1 MWAPTC
7 HGSTSPNATKNTIAL
22 LSIKGT
28 LLAHMQLGVHQD
40 PRSLSAEPV
49 PSWLAPARPGAWDF
63 SSSGVGLCGSCCLVC
78 YLTVCSSTA
87 SLWGS
92 DWGQHW
98 KPLWSP
104 DRQHPLL
111 SPCLLN
117 LSFPPRSSSG
127 WWSISSPGPC
137 KLSAVQQQYSFWSVV
152 STVVRGLHIS
162 SSDEMKFIVG
172 DQDVK
177 KVGIGFRD

>member
-1 MWAPTC
+1 MVA
-7 HGSTSPNATKNTIAL
+7 PNATKNTIAL

-63 SSSGVGLCGSCCLVC
+63 SSSGVGLCGSSCLVC

-92 DWGQHW
+92 DWGQRW

-127 WWSISSPGPC
+127 WWSITSLGLASSVQCSSNIVSGP
-137 KLSAVQQQYSFWSVV
+137 LSVRWSED
-152 STVVRGLHIS
+152 STFPAQMRWSLL
-162 SSDEMKFIVG
+162 
-172 DQDVK
+172 
-177 KVGIGFRD
+177 

>member
-1 MWAPTC
+1 MLPRIPLPFLAARAPC
-7 HGSTSPNATKNTIAL
+7 WLMSSLVST
-22 LSIKGT
+22 
-28 LLAHMQLGVHQD
+28 
-40 PRSLSAEPV
+40 RSLSAEPV

-63 SSSGVGLCGSCCLVC
+63 SSSGVELCVSCCLVC
-78 YLTVCSSTA
+78 YLIVCSSTA

-92 DWGQHW
+92 DWRQCW

-104 DRQHPLL
+104 DTQYPLL

-127 WWSISSPGPC
+127 WSSITSPGPC
-137 KLSAVQQQYSFWSVV
+137 KLSAVQQQYNFWPVV
-152 STVVRGLHIS
+152 SMVVRGLHIS

-177 KVGIGFRD
+177 KVRLGFRD